1 VIPNHAGNFSA
12 WVLLEQDMVRSAAL
26 TIVAPLNADGLA
38 TAEEALAKLFRQLDE
53 RAERRVGGAVTHEAE
68 FDLRYEGQEYSLAL
82 SVPIA
87 GDRFTETPERIAAC
101 FAADYERTYG
111 HSFEVGVT
119 IVSVRAIERTALPR
133 PSDTARSAAPGAQ
146 RTGATERAFSFA
158 ADDWL
163 DFEVIDR
170 ASLAPGDTFAGPA
183 IVLEPTTTTYVD
195 TGLRGRVH
203 DTGVLLLTK
212 GA

>member
-1 VIPNHAGNFSA
+1 
-12 WVLLEQDMVRSAAL
+12 
-26 TIVAPLNADGLA
+26 VA
-38 TAEEALAKLFRQLDE
+38 
-53 RAERRVGGAVTHEAE
+53 GAVTHEAE

-82 SVPIA
+82 AVPIA
-87 GDRFTETPERIAAC
+87 DDRFTETPEQIGAR

-119 IVSVRAIERTALPR
+119 IVSVRAVERTALPR
-133 PSDTARSAAPGAQ
+133 PSDTARSSVPAAA
-146 RTGATERAFSFA
+146 RSGATARAFSFA

-163 DFEVIDR
+163 DFGVIDR
-170 ASLAPGDTFAGPA
+170 ASLAPGDTFSGPA

-195 TGLRGRVH
+195 AGLDGSVH
-203 DTGVLLLTK
+203 ETGVLLLTK